1 MLIVDVDQFTMVI
14 KPAYPFEYDDWR
26 YGVAIDLIDEFI
38 DKSKICYVLGNIVE
52 ADKNLPSGYTEG
64 YTIENSLY
72 YFSIAF
78 NEAMPNMGVIV
89 KFSGHA
95 WSVYMENYEKIYGE
109 RMNLWRFFSLINS
122 DLYEYRLSRIDP
134 FVDFINEGIN
144 VAKIKK
150 SIEAGRS
157 EIRYGKSRQ
166 KFIREDC

>member
-1 MLIVDVDQFTMVI
+1 
-14 KPAYPFEYDDWR
+14 
-26 YGVAIDLIDEFI
+26 
-38 DKSKICYVLGNIVE
+38 
-52 ADKNLPSGYTEG
+52 
-64 YTIENSLY
+64 
-72 YFSIAF
+72 
-78 NEAMPNMGVIV
+78 MPNMGVIV

-166 KFIREDC
+166 KFIREDS